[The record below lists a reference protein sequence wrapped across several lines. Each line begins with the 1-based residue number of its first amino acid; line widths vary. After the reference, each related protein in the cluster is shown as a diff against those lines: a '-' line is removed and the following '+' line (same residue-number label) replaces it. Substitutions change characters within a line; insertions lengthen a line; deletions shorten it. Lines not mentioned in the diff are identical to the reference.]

1 MSMFHELMMR
11 KKEEIMY
18 ATIKGTLTENDGV
31 FSGFSVGSCLLTQ
44 QEIGN
49 KPFELV
55 AKINLT
61 TMVYLSPIFVGS
73 GNPALTVHIESSKLK
88 MQIGNGTS
96 WVSSI
101 LTGVTTISAN
111 TDYYVKLVFDGIKF
125 IGYLSSDG
133 TNWNKEVEWVNTISV
148 LPTYYLKIGN
158 DRSSSTYYLSGS
170 IDLNRSYIKNGST
183 KYNLQAVVGYTI
195 VGSPTITD
203 GVVSGFSGND
213 YLNILSPKSVPTE
226 IQSNNMKIKMKIKTP
241 QQWLSSNM
249 FIIGYNHSVSSD
261 SATLYDGGLYITASG
276 ELTIHTAII
285 DNSQPYIKLELDTI
299 YYIEIETKGV
309 FKIGISQDNVNWTHT
324 QKDIYRD
331 KWYLRNRNIRIGRAL
346 TGYAQEFNGEIFIN
360 ETSFIIN
367 NKLWFNGQQA

>member
-11 KKEEIMY
+11 KKEQIMY

-61 TMVYLSPIFVGS
+61 TLSALSPIFVGN
-73 GNPALTVHIESSKLK
+73 GNPSLTFHIESSKLK

-96 WVSSI
+96 WVST
-101 LTGVTTISAN
+101 LLAGVTTISAN

-133 TNWNKEVEWVNTISV
+133 TNWNKELEWVNTISV

-158 DRSSSTYYLSGS
+158 DRSSSTYYLRGS
-170 IDLNRSYIKNGST
+170 IDLPNSYIKLGST
-183 KYNLQAVVGYTI
+183 KYNLQAVVGYTV

-203 GVVSGFSGND
+203 GVLINPTSANYLKIDKYLSADRIEVSIPFSFDTLNWND
-213 YLNILSPKSVPTE
+213 IFLGKRSQQQNVLLEITSGGVMRIYFNQGIPGYFDTLRLEINTNYRIVTTFTYDNFAYKIINEDSNIIVKEDLKERTTKAIPYLDVPCFGRNATN
-226 IQSNNMKIKMKIKTP
+226 SKIAIK
-241 QQWLSSNM
+241 
-249 FIIGYNHSVSSD
+249 
-261 SATLYDGGLYITASG
+261 
-276 ELTIHTAII
+276 
-285 DNSQPYIKLELDTI
+285 DTI
-299 YYIEIETKGV
+299 IKAG
-309 FKIGISQDNVNWTHT
+309 
-324 QKDIYRD
+324 
-331 KWYLRNRNIRIGRAL
+331 
-346 TGYAQEFNGEIFIN
+346 
-360 ETSFIIN
+360 
-367 NKLWFNGQQA
+367 NKLWFNGQEA

>member
-1 MSMFHELMMR
+1 
-11 KKEEIMY
+11 
-18 ATIKGTLTENDGV
+18 
-31 FSGFSVGSCLLTQ
+31 
-44 QEIGN
+44 
-49 KPFELV
+49 
-55 AKINLT
+55 
-61 TMVYLSPIFVGS
+61 
-73 GNPALTVHIESSKLK
+73 
-88 MQIGNGTS
+88 
-96 WVSSI
+96 
-101 LTGVTTISAN
+101 
-111 TDYYVKLVFDGIKF
+111 
-125 IGYLSSDG
+125 
-133 TNWNKEVEWVNTISV
+133 
-148 LPTYYLKIGN
+148 
-158 DRSSSTYYLSGS
+158 
-170 IDLNRSYIKNGST
+170 
-183 KYNLQAVVGYTI
+183 
-195 VGSPTITD
+195 
-203 GVVSGFSGND
+203 
-213 YLNILSPKSVPTE
+213 
-226 IQSNNMKIKMKIKTP
+226 
-241 QQWLSSNM
+241 M